1 MCRIQLVKGKDR
13 PKLGNGM
20 WAFPTTWENKG
31 YTKTVELLLDMTAP
45 IHRKGKVVTG
55 DSGFCVAESAMA
67 LHEKGVYGQFLIK
80 KGGTGRSM
88 SRGTSLM
95 PTGEAPR

>member
-1 MCRIQLVKGKDR
+1 MVKGKDR

-80 KGGTGRSM
+80 KRRYWPKHVPGDFIDAH
-88 SRGTSLM
+88 RGST
-95 PTGEAPR
+95 